1 MVSLSELRDVPP
13 WLPAH
18 FVGGHPALDFINTV
32 SHRADLDLAVDRFDS
47 LEKIAGWC
55 EFSGLLDAD
64 AARLIQDSPS
74 FRDQEGGLVKRLAE
88 LRSRTGRVFDS
99 IARSRDIPAKDFSWV
114 LTAAGAAL
122 ASSEFVV
129 VSDRLRIENPDR
141 LATPDQLVGMLALQ
155 VLDAFYCL
163 PHDRLRA
170 CPGCRWL
177 FYDSSRGGR
186 RKWCSMRNCGN
197 RAKVSH
203 HYKRHKGRKHDM
215 L

>member
-13 WLPAH
+13 WLPEH

-55 EFSGLLDAD
+55 EFSGLLDAN
-64 AARLIQDSPS
+64 AARLMQDSPS
-74 FRDQEGGLVKRLAE
+74 FRDREDRLVKRLAE
-88 LRSRTGRVFDS
+88 LRSRGGGIFDS
-99 IARSRDIPAKDFSWV
+99 IAGSRDIPAKDFAGV
-114 LTAAGAAL
+114 LTIAGAAVE
-122 ASSEFVV
+122 SSEFVFA
-129 VSDRLRIENPDR
+129 SNRLRIWNPDR
-141 LATPDQLVGMLALQ
+141 LISPDRLVGMLALQ
-155 VLDAFYCL
+155 ALDAFYCL

-170 CPGCRWL
+170 CPGCHWL

-203 HYKRHKGRKHDM
+203 HYKWRKGGKRE
-215 L
+215 